1 MKNSEIARYW
11 AAKELTK
18 IEKQGGRITFS
29 APFATTRF
37 TIRTRASSTTPPKL
51 ISNNQPVHLRRV
63 NRPLQLQ
70 SHTWHK
76 DGRNVMVC
84 FDLSK
89 GKSTLDI

>member
-18 IEKQGGRITFS
+18 IEKQGGRITFN

-37 TIRTRASSTTPPKL
+37 TVRARTNSKAPPKL
-51 ISNNQPVHLRRV
+51 IAGRKLIQLRRV

-70 SHTWHK
+70 SQSWHS
-76 DGRNVMVC
+76 DGREVTVC